1 MRRPVTLCTSLSTT
15 LSPPP
20 LPSPSGWPQIYS
32 RGGVRPTR
40 STRRRPASCSECA
53 KSPLS
58 CNLTPPP
65 RRRRAAAASGCV
77 ESRRPRKWIWS
88 RVYYSVPE
96 EDTFFM
102 YYLGTT
108 MLSGTCCTPLHSV
121 WLADSYRGEL
131 RNAPSCSFLVSFSVC
146 PTLARFSFPFPLFS
160 RSAESRK
167 NELAATGSLDLA
179 FQMTAS

>member
-1 MRRPVTLCTSLSTT
+1 
-15 LSPPP
+15 
-20 LPSPSGWPQIYS
+20 
-32 RGGVRPTR
+32 
-40 STRRRPASCSECA
+40 
-53 KSPLS
+53 
-58 CNLTPPP
+58 
-65 RRRRAAAASGCV
+65 
-77 ESRRPRKWIWS
+77 
-88 RVYYSVPE
+88 
-96 EDTFFM
+96 M

-146 PTLARFSFPFPLFS
+146 PTLARFSFPFPFFS
-160 RSAESRK
+160 RSGESRK